1 MSTKFTT
8 GEFAKLHH
16 VSKQTLI
23 YYDKINLFKP
33 KIQDPITGY
42 RYYALDQMELFTV
55 IHLLKE
61 LDLPL
66 KTIKEFLAHRT
77 TANTIH
83 LLESQQENIT
93 KKIEHLKKISTQIG
107 TQLHALKEVDHL
119 ADMDTIAIR
128 YQEAKA
134 LFTQSVAS
142 PGYALEVEI
151 SIKQLL
157 GIIAKEALPVSR
169 QIGVIID
176 YNHLKKEDFLCT
188 KYTFTLPYKTFKS
201 NHLMIMPEGL
211 YGTIF
216 HKGPY
221 KDIGPS
227 YKRLLRYIADSG
239 HEIIGDS
246 YELCVV
252 DSFTA
257 STEEDYITQISI
269 PVRTVL

>member
-33 KIQDPITGY
+33 KLQDPITGY
-42 RYYALDQMELFTV
+42 RYYTLDQMELFTV
-55 IHLLKE
+55 IHVLKE

-93 KKIEHLKKISTQIG
+93 KKIEHLQKISTQIG
-107 TQLHALKEVDHL
+107 TQLHALKEIAHL
-119 ADMDTIAIR
+119 ADINTTSIR

-134 LFTQSVAS
+134 LFTQPVAS

-157 GIIAKEALPVSR
+157 GIIAQDALPVSR

-176 YNHLKKEDFLCT
+176 YTHLKKEDFLCT

-201 NHLMIMPEGL
+201 NQLIIMPEGL
-211 YGTIF
+211 YGIIF
-216 HKGPY
+216 HKGSY

-227 YKRLLRYIADSG
+227 YKKLLRYIADSG
-239 HEIIGDS
+239 YEIIGDS

-257 STEEDYITQISI
+257 STEDDYITQISI
-269 PVRTVL
+269 PVKAII